1 MGSLTTERY
10 LDFSA
15 GRRFFCF
22 CAVLLKAVLLEAVL
36 LKAVL
41 LEAVSLELDRLLTH
55 FRQHEATFTSSQ
67 HN

>member
-22 CAVLLKAVLLEAVL
+22 CAVLLKS
-36 LKAVL
+36 VL